1 MGDGIFFKNQNA
13 AFDKLFKDLDKYA
26 KEVIA
31 ELDAEMGAGLEDMAR
46 EAKRLAPVSP
56 EGGSLRGT
64 INVEKEKP
72 LSYNL
77 KANARYAAYV
87 EFGTGPYAQGYVP
100 SLDPEWQEYAITFKK
115 STPGH
120 TRQQPFFYPSVRRV
134 FPLMIEKMK
143 KVIQK

>member
-1 MGDGIFFKNQNA
+1 MADGIFFKNQNA

-26 KEVIA
+26 KEVVA
-31 ELDAEMGAGLEDMAR
+31 ELDAEMFAGLRDMET

-64 INVEKEKP
+64 INVEKEKL

-87 EFGTGPYAQGYVP
+87 EFGTGPFAKSYTATI
-100 SLDPEWQEYAITFKK
+100 DDEWKEYALEFKTSK
-115 STPGH
+115 QGH
-120 TRQQPFFYPSVRRV
+120 TPAKPYFYPSVQKI
-134 FPLMIEKMK
+134 FPLMIQRIKNI
-143 KVIQK
+143 IQF